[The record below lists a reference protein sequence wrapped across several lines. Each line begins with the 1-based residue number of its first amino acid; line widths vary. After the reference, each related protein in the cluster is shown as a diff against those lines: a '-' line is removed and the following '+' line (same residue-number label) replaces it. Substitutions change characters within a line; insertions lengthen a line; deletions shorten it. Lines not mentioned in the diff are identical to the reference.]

1 MNDHSDSGTPLTPAL
16 SRRKRVKDVKRVVVV
31 DDEPSVGTAVR
42 ELLAPEGY
50 QVEAAV
56 DPETALPQLLRSAPD
71 LVILDVNMPGM
82 SGWEFCSLLRR
93 QSSTRTVPVLFLTGR
108 QEVRDRITAMQ
119 VGGSDYL
126 AKPFGAEELRQKVRS
141 LLKNRHRTEER

>member
-1 MNDHSDSGTPLTPAL
+1 M
-16 SRRKRVKDVKRVVVV
+16 KRVVVI
-31 DDEPSVGTAVR
+31 DDEPSVGAAVR
-42 ELLAPEGY
+42 DLLLPEGY
-50 QVEAAV
+50 EV
-56 DPETALPQLLRSAPD
+56 DSPGDAESALPELIRSAPD

-82 SGWEFCSLLRR
+82 SGWELCSLLRR
-93 QSSTRTVPVLFLTGR
+93 QSATRMVPVLFLTGR

-141 LLKNRHRTEER
+141 LLKRRSTEEK

>member
-1 MNDHSDSGTPLTPAL
+1 MKAAQ
-16 SRRKRVKDVKRVVVV
+16 KRVVVV
-31 DDEPSVGTAVR
+31 DDEPSVGEAVR
-42 ELLAPEGY
+42 DLLVREGYEVEAPTDPQAALPELLRA
-50 QVEAAV
+50 
-56 DPETALPQLLRSAPD
+56 APD

-93 QSSTRTVPVLFLTGR
+93 QSTTRTVPVLFLTGR

-126 AKPFGAEELRQKVRS
+126 SKPFSADDLREKVRL
-141 LLKNRHRTEER
+141 LLKPRRLREER

>member
-1 MNDHSDSGTPLTPAL
+1 
-16 SRRKRVKDVKRVVVV
+16 VKAAQKRVVVV
-31 DDEPSVGTAVR
+31 DDEPSVGEAVR
-42 ELLAPEGY
+42 DLLVPEGY
-50 QVEAAV
+50 EVEAPS
-56 DPETALPQLLRSAPD
+56 DPQAALPELLRAAPD

-93 QSSTRTVPVLFLTGR
+93 QSVTRTVPVLFLTGR

-126 AKPFGAEELRQKVRS
+126 SKPFSADDLREKVRL
-141 LLKNRHRTEER
+141 LLKPRRLREER